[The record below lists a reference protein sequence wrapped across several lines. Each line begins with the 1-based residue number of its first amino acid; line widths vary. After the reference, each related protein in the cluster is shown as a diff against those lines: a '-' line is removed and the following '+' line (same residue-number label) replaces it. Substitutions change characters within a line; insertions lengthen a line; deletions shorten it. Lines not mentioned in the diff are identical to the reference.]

1 MGIAGDIA
9 LILSASLVCALI
21 AQRLGFPLL
30 LGYILA
36 GLLVGPNTAGPTVSN
51 AHEIELLADIGV
63 ALLLF
68 TVGMEFPLEKLKPV
82 RGIALLGAPLQMAV
96 VTAFG
101 FGLGRMMGWETNQ
114 AIWFG
119 ALISISSTMVV
130 LKVLMSKGLME
141 TLSSRVM
148 VAILVIQDLAVIPL
162 MILLPALE
170 NLTEGMGDLLWALL
184 RAGAFLLFMMVF
196 GSRLLPWLVHRAAG
210 WESRELFI
218 VVVLGVGLGVGY
230 ATYLVGL
237 SFAFGA
243 FLAGLVLSQ
252 SDYSHE
258 ALSDMIPLREV
269 FSLLFFASVGML
281 ISPLF
286 LLDNLPR
293 ILGLVAA
300 VLVGKGFILAGITR
314 AFGYRKIIPLAVG
327 LSMSQ
332 VGEFSFVLARVGQSS
347 GALQED
353 VFLLVVSVAVMT
365 MGLTPFSAAPT
376 YKLYLWF
383 LKRQGVE
390 LETEQT
396 CPSAQGRILVVGYNK
411 IGAFVSKILLNL
423 GHCPLILDQDH
434 SRCEKARED
443 GMLAVCGEETSEEV
457 LGKIKLEEAALVLVA
472 SLKPLVTHTLARL
485 LQNRPGTPSVMVA
498 TSEEEIRNLEEFGVS
513 QSIHAPFE
521 VGLEFLHQALVGLKY
536 QNLEAHS
543 IVDAV
548 RQNHY
553 AWSPEDLRRELG
565 DLRMEWVENSLGLE
579 GSLSELAVRKTTGS
593 SVVAVLRQ
601 EEILTETGAS
611 FVIRPGDKMA
621 VVGSREQRERF
632 KEWAE
637 RRGDFQV
644 DVS

>member
-9 LILSASLVCALI
+9 LIISASLVCALI

-36 GLLVGPNTAGPTVSN
+36 GLMVGPNTSGPTVSN
-51 AHEIELLADIGV
+51 AHDIELLADIGV

-68 TVGMEFPLEKLKPV
+68 TVGMEFPLEKLRPV
-82 RGIALLGAPLQMAV
+82 RGIALAGAPIQMAL
-96 VTAFG
+96 VTAYG
-101 FGLGRMMGWETNQ
+101 YGLASLLGWETGQ

-162 MILLPALE
+162 MILLPALD
-170 NLTEGMGDLLWALL
+170 NLQDGMGELFWALV
-184 RAGAFLLFMMVF
+184 RAGAFLLFMVVF

-210 WESRELFI
+210 WKSRELFI

-230 ATYLVGL
+230 ATHLVGL

-243 FLAGLVLSQ
+243 FLAGLVLSR
-252 SDYSHE
+252 SEYSHE

-281 ISPLF
+281 VSPLF
-286 LLDNLPR
+286 LRDNLPT

-300 VLVGKGFILAGITR
+300 VLVGKGVILALVTR

-332 VGEFSFVLARVGQSS
+332 VGEFSFVLARVGENS
-347 GALQED
+347 GALNEE

-376 YKLYLWF
+376 YRLYLWF
-383 LKRQGVE
+383 LKRQGIVIE
-390 LETEQT
+390 AEQS
-396 CPSAQGRILVVGYNK
+396 CPTAQDRILVVGYNK
-411 IGAFVSKILLNL
+411 VGAFVSKILLNL

-443 GMLAVCGEETSEEV
+443 GMVAVCAEETSEEV
-457 LGKIKLEEAALVLVA
+457 LNKIKLESAALVLVA
-472 SLKPLVTHTLARL
+472 SGKPLVTETLARL
-485 LQNRPGTPSVMVA
+485 LRDRSDTPSVMIA
-498 TSEEEIRNLEEFGVS
+498 NSEEEIRHLEELGVK

-536 QNLEAHS
+536 ENLEAHS
-543 IVDAV
+543 VVDCV

-553 AWSPEDLRRELG
+553 SWTAEELRRELG
-565 DLRMEWVENSLGLE
+565 NLRMEWFESPPELE
-579 GSLSELAVRKTTGS
+579 GSLSDLAVRKTTGA
-593 SVVAVLRQ
+593 SVVAVLRGG
-601 EEILTETGAS
+601 EIMTDTGAD
-611 FVIRPGDKMA
+611 FVIRPGDKIG

-632 KEWAE
+632 RVWV
-637 RRGDFQV
+637 RQ
-644 DVS
+644 STN